1 MAAGH
6 VNKQRLAAKQ
16 NCSAAST
23 ETYEL
28 WKQPHRTDVPLANT
42 LFIRGVSDSLWP
54 WTKALTATQ
63 LCKNLYSGIPSMKNQ
78 SAPLAVDN
86 VPLHRVK

>member
-1 MAAGH
+1 M
-6 VNKQRLAAKQ
+6 
-16 NCSAAST
+16 
-23 ETYEL
+23 
-28 WKQPHRTDVPLANT
+28 QPLKRKDSCTFKREKPLEVQERIYQLTNT